1 VKSARR
7 WVFVSFAMVI
17 LAGNALFAGCKAHK
31 RAIKQTIE
39 DIARVEPSKQA
50 GEERIKTFAPL
61 LPASTRA
68 LGFFKAEDAWSML
81 RDLASLM
88 PYRFMVDA
96 PEEIFE
102 RTKLIYG
109 VPKEAVS
116 GLCAVANMDKDGGFA
131 VICQGGGVIR
141 PFGAEIF
148 EFQPFRG
155 YLVKHKGLE
164 VLVAEGMGFVVFGTV
179 AGLQR
184 LSQVQNKLYPSLAL
198 RVEKMM
204 KSQQDVA
211 MPIETSKMGLWFIE
225 PHSSPFCLLGS
236 CYGCAV
242 YAEGEKMEIL
252 VQSTE
257 QSALLAL
264 STLTAYWE
272 KEIKSPYEMLLQGKL
287 GFRVPESALQRAGL
301 LLDTTNFE
309 QRGYMVKLSAK
320 GDIAFLFALLHLD
333 TLSKALEPLE

>member
-1 VKSARR
+1 MKVEGCFCFFFALCLVTNNALVVGCKDNKSAKKET
-7 WVFVSFAMVI
+7 AT
-17 LAGNALFAGCKAHK
+17 
-31 RAIKQTIE
+31 AIAK
-39 DIARVEPSKQA
+39 VEFQKESSD
-50 GEERIKTFAPL
+50 ERLKTFAPL
-61 LPASTRA
+61 LPVSTRA

-116 GLCAVANMDKDGGFA
+116 GFCAVANMDKDGGFA

-225 PHSSPFCLLGS
+225 PQSSPFCLLGS

-242 YAEGEKMEIL
+242 YADGEKMEIL

-257 QSALLAL
+257 GSAPLAL

-272 KEIKSPYEMLLQGKL
+272 KEIKSTYEMLLQGKR

-301 LLDTTNFE
+301 LLDTANFE

>member
-1 VKSARR
+1 
-7 WVFVSFAMVI
+7 
-17 LAGNALFAGCKAHK
+17 
-31 RAIKQTIE
+31 
-39 DIARVEPSKQA
+39 
-50 GEERIKTFAPL
+50 
-61 LPASTRA
+61 
-68 LGFFKAEDAWSML
+68 
-81 RDLASLM
+81 
-88 PYRFMVDA
+88 
-96 PEEIFE
+96 
-102 RTKLIYG
+102 
-109 VPKEAVS
+109 
-116 GLCAVANMDKDGGFA
+116 MDKDGGFA

-148 EFQPFRG
+148 DIQPFRG

-236 CYGCAV
+236 CYNCAV
-242 YAEGEKMEIL
+242 YADGDKMEIL

-257 QSALLAL
+257 GSAPLAL

-272 KEIKSPYEMLLQGKL
+272 KALKSPYEMLLQGKR

-301 LLDTTNFE
+301 LLDTANFE